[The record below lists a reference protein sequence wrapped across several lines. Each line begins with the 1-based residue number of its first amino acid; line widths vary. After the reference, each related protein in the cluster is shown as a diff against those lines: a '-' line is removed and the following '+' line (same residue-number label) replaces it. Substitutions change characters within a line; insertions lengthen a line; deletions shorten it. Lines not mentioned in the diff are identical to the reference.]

1 MLTVNFLNQKGSLMK
16 PASMFWHLLD
26 GKGFTKLAVG
36 DADVKRDVASQQRW
50 ILLTLPENRK
60 GSTNKPGAQ
69 SKAHS

>member
-16 PASMFWHLLD
+16 PESMFWHLLD

-50 ILLTLPENRK
+50 VLQTLPENK
-60 GSTNKPGAQ
+60 
-69 SKAHS
+69 KA